1 MWHPLLLAQPRVA
14 ARQVSLSGSFSG
26 FDVAPGCLAQSRPG
40 LANRRREPSTR
51 SPQGL
56 GYISGSFMTGA
67 TLWAVIGP
75 VIALAGLGIVAL
87 GFRGR
92 RVR

>member
-51 SPQGL
+51 SP
-56 GYISGSFMTGA
+56 
-67 TLWAVIGP
+67 
-75 VIALAGLGIVAL
+75 
-87 GFRGR
+87 
-92 RVR
+92 